1 MNFNKTV
8 VTNGKISQ
16 VNVADLLDITDP
28 KQVKQFNELRK
39 QNFKKS
45 FNCGIGVKSFG
56 LGNII
61 DALTTY
67 TGIKKIIKLI
77 FKECGCEKRRKY
89 FNKWSMYLPYVYF
102 KLNLKSNFKDIEV
115 VPQTEIYLGESNDVQ
130 EVPIPRSMVKK
141 SNSGCGCN
149 KRKG

>member
-45 FNCGIGVKSFG
+45 FTPTTNSFTVT
-56 LGNII
+56 L
-61 DALTTY
+61 LRLHFSYPPTY
-67 TGIKKIIKLI
+67 TKTFMI
-77 FKECGCEKRRKY
+77 
-89 FNKWSMYLPYVYF
+89 
-102 KLNLKSNFKDIEV
+102 
-115 VPQTEIYLGESNDVQ
+115 
-130 EVPIPRSMVKK
+130 
-141 SNSGCGCN
+141 
-149 KRKG
+149 